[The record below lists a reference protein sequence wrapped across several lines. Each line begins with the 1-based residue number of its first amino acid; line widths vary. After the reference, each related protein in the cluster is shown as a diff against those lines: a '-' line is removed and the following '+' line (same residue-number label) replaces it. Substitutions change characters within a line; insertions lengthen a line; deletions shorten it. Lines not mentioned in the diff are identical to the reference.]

1 METASPQRCPQRPSR
16 CIRFRL
22 RPRRIDTDVTGFSRS
37 ASQYWFGWRMKSVAM
52 FQPAAGVLVA
62 DEWLA
67 LRYHPPS
74 VLLIG
79 TAEQT
84 GPVIAGLLT
93 AWPEPIEICQA
104 ANVTPDRAVRTL
116 VVQDAGEM
124 PLARQ
129 VALLE
134 WMSTANDRRVIA
146 TARQPLF
153 PRVESGEFS
162 TALYLSPQRHHDR
175 LRRRRASV
183 AACDWRRVVV
193 RWRRGLNT
201 VRAASDGK
209 TIWLPSCRPSFRA
222 DLG

>member
-1 METASPQRCPQRPSR
+1 
-16 CIRFRL
+16 
-22 RPRRIDTDVTGFSRS
+22 
-37 ASQYWFGWRMKSVAM
+37 MKSIAM
-52 FQPAAGVLVA
+52 FRPAAGLLA

-84 GPVIAGLLT
+84 GPVIADLLT

-129 VALLE
+129 AALLE
-134 WMSTANDRRVIA
+134 WMSTASGRRVIA

-162 TALYLSPQRHHDR
+162 PALYYR
-175 LRRRRASV
+175 LNVITIDFADVERQWLPAIGAEWWS
-183 AACDWRRVVV
+183 
-193 RWRRGLNT
+193 GG
-201 VRAASDGK
+201 RAA
-209 TIWLPSCRPSFRA
+209 
-222 DLG
+222 